1 MNLLTKS
8 VELDLKSLKDDG
20 SFTGYGSVFNTKDQ
34 GGDIVIPG
42 AFSKSLKKWADNGR
56 QVPVLWQHKT
66 DEPIGSW
73 ADLSEDDHG
82 LLGDANLW
90 TDDAPYARIAHK
102 GMKTKTIT
110 GLSIGYRIKREE
122 YDKKAGANRLIELD
136 LVEISVVTN
145 PMHDDARIAIVKG
158 ANAADIAM
166 AARWL
171 KKAIKLHQGHMDGSV
186 STSEASQKEMMEQME
201 NALFYLSDGGNMA
214 PMKGFGMPSL
224 KEFEDFLRDVGGFS
238 RSQAKAIAGNGLSK
252 LLAQCEAE
260 GEQGDN
266 TKAILEILSGAQN
279 KLTR

>member
-34 GGDIVIPG
+34 GGDIVVAG
-42 AFSKSLKKWADNGR
+42 AFTESLKRWQKNGR

-73 ADLSEDDHG
+73 PELKEDDHG
-82 LLGDANLW
+82 LLGNAELW

-145 PMHDDARIAIVKG
+145 PMHDDARVSDVKAMIEAGKMPTLREFEEFLRDAGGFSKAQAEKIASNGLKQLLRGDPGGEKG
-158 ANAADIAM
+158 ELLAALRGFTI
-166 AARWL
+166 
-171 KKAIKLHQGHMDGSV
+171 
-186 STSEASQKEMMEQME
+186 SQKE
-201 NALFYLSDGGNMA
+201 S
-214 PMKGFGMPSL
+214 P
-224 KEFEDFLRDVGGFS
+224 
-238 RSQAKAIAGNGLSK
+238 
-252 LLAQCEAE
+252 
-260 GEQGDN
+260 
-266 TKAILEILSGAQN
+266 
-279 KLTR
+279 

>member
-8 VELDLKSLKDDG
+8 VELELKELKDNG
-20 SFTGYGSVFNTKDQ
+20 FTGYGSVFNTKDQ
-34 GGDIVIPG
+34 GGDIVVAG
-42 AFSKSLKKWADNGR
+42 AFSKSLKKWQENGR

-82 LLGDANLW
+82 LLGNAELW

-145 PMHDDARIAIVKG
+145 PMHDDARISTVK
-158 ANAADIAM
+158 AM
-166 AARWL
+166 
-171 KKAIKLHQGHMDGSV
+171 I
-186 STSEASQKEMMEQME
+186 EAGT
-201 NALFYLSDGGNMA
+201 LPTLR
-214 PMKGFGMPSL
+214 
-224 KEFEDFLRDVGGFS
+224 EFEEFLRDAGGFS
-238 RSQAKAIAGNGLSK
+238 KAQAEKIASNGLK
-252 LLAQCEAE
+252 QLLRGDPGSET
-260 GEQGDN
+260 GE
-266 TKAILEILSGAQN
+266 EILKALDAF
-279 KLTR
+279 KF

>member
-8 VELDLKSLKDDG
+8 VELELKELKDNG
-20 SFTGYGSVFNTKDQ
+20 FTGYGSVFNTKDQ
-34 GGDIVIPG
+34 GGDIVVPG
-42 AFSKSLKKWADNGR
+42 AFSKSLKKWQESGR

-73 ADLSEDDHG
+73 SDLAEDDHG
-82 LLGDANLW
+82 LLGDADLW

-145 PMHDDARIAIVKG
+145 PMHDDARIESVK
-158 ANAADIAM
+158 AM
-166 AARWL
+166 LEAG
-171 KKAIKLHQGHMDGSV
+171 KL
-186 STSEASQKEMMEQME
+186 
-201 NALFYLSDGGNMA
+201 
-214 PMKGFGMPSL
+214 PSL

-260 GEQGDN
+260 GEQGDQ
-266 TKAILEILSGAQN
+266 TKAILEILNGAHT